1 MNKLKNKAIPKIIH
15 FCWFGGKP
23 LSALGKKCLAS
34 WEKYLPEYQI
44 MRWDENNFDVNSV
57 PYTKESYQLKKYAF
71 VSDYVRY
78 KVLYDFGGIYMD
90 TDVEVLKNLD
100 EFLENEAFTGF
111 EDEQMVAPGLIL
123 GSVQGNSLIK
133 DMVEIYQYSHFI
145 NLDNTL
151 NLKTGPQILT
161 ELLLNR
167 GLEKKDEYQI
177 ISGMSIYPKE
187 YFCPKSW
194 ISRKLEI
201 TPNTFTIHHYE
212 GTWIPKFQKFKKY
225 IRNLLGI
232 YKV

>member
-1 MNKLKNKAIPKIIH
+1 
-15 FCWFGGKP
+15 
-23 LSALGKKCLAS
+23 
-34 WEKYLPEYQI
+34 
-44 MRWDENNFDVNSV
+44 
-57 PYTKESYQLKKYAF
+57 
-71 VSDYVRY
+71 VRY

>member
-1 MNKLKNKAIPKIIH
+1 METVKNNPIPKIIH
-15 FCWFGGKP
+15 YCWFGGKP
-23 LSALGKKCLAS
+23 LSALGDKCLAS
-34 WEKYLPEYQI
+34 WEKYLPGYQI
-44 MRWDENNFDVNSV
+44 IRWDEGNFDVNSV
-57 PYTKESYQLKKYAF
+57 PYTKESFQLKKYAF
-71 VSDYVRY
+71 VSDYVIY

-100 EFLENEAFTGF
+100 QFLENEAFTGF

-123 GSVQGNSLIK
+123 GSMKGNLLIK
-133 DMVEIYQYSHFI
+133 DMMEIYQNSHFV

-167 GLEKKDEYQI
+167 GLEKKDEYQKK
-177 ISGMSIYPKE
+177 SGLSIYPKE

-201 TPNTFTIHHYE
+201 TPKTFTIHHYE

>member
-133 DMVEIYQYSHFI
+133 DMVEIYQYSHFV

-167 GLEKKDEYQI
+167 GLEKKDEYQK
-177 ISGMSIYPKE
+177 ISGLSIYPKE

-194 ISRKLEI
+194 ITLKLDI

>member
-123 GSVQGNSLIK
+123 GSVQGNLLIK
-133 DMVEIYQYSHFI
+133 DMVEIYQYSHFV

-167 GLEKKDEYQI
+167 GLEKKDEYQK
-177 ISGMSIYPKE
+177 ISGLSIYPKE

-194 ISRKLEI
+194 ITLKLDI